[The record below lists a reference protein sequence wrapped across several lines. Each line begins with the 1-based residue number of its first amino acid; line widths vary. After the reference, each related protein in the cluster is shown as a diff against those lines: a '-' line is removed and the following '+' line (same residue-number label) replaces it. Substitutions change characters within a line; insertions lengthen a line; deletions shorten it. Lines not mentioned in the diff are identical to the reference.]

1 MLYAIAIILILLW
14 LLGLVSSATMG
25 GFIHVLLVIAVI
37 VILVRVITGRAPV
50 R

>member
-1 MLYAIAIILILLW
+1 MLYAIAVVLVLLW

-37 VILVRVITGRAPV
+37 MILVRVITGRSPI